1 MSRKSRIQEIS
12 LIALVLF
19 IFVCVF
25 AAQFPA
31 SAQEKTNPVKPSP
44 ESLAKGKKLYN
55 IDCAMCHNENGDGK
69 NDMDMKNVP
78 DLTNADVQKNASDG
92 KWFQIIHDGKGDM
105 PPEAPRA
112 KTDDDLWNVVNYIR
126 AFAKK

>member
-1 MSRKSRIQEIS
+1 VSRKSVAREVAII
-12 LIALVLF
+12 LATLVV
-19 IFVCVF
+19 VCLL

-31 SAQEKTNPVKPSP
+31 SAQEKTNPVKPSS

-78 DLTNADVQKNASDG
+78 DITTAEAQKATDG
-92 KWFQIIHDGKGDM
+92 QWFQDIKDGKGDM
-105 PPEAPRA
+105 PPEAARV
-112 KTDDDLWNVVNYIR
+112 KSDDEIWNLVNYCR
-126 AFAKK
+126 TLAKK